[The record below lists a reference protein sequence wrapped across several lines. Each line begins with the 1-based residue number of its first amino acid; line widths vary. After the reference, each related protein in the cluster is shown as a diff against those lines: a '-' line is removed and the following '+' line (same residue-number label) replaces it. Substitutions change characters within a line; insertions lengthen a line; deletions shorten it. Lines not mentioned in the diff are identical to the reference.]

1 MISRRCIVE
10 TGKSVGKAK
19 KEKFNLGVQVEI
31 AIRQLDKSEIYPE
44 NDMNAFV
51 FAVKKA
57 HDEGAH
63 GTEAGAERYAHY
75 EKNNVFSDVLQTI
88 VYNFK

>member
-31 AIRQLDKSEIYPE
+31 AIRQLDKSEIYIWE
-44 NDMNAFV
+44 FLAY
-51 FAVKKA
+51 
-57 HDEGAH
+57 G
-63 GTEAGAERYAHY
+63 
-75 EKNNVFSDVLQTI
+75 
-88 VYNFK
+88 

>member
-31 AIRQLDKSEIYPE
+31 AIRQLDKSEIYIWE
-44 NDMNAFV
+44 FLAFI
-51 FAVKKA
+51 AL
-57 HDEGAH
+57 
-63 GTEAGAERYAHY
+63 T
-75 EKNNVFSDVLQTI
+75 Q
-88 VYNFK
+88 